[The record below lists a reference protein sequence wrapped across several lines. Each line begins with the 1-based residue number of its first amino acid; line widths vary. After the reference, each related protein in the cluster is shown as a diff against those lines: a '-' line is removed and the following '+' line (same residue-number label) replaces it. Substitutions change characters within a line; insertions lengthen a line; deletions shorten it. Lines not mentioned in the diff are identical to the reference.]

1 MKSLRIRLIGV
12 LALALLMS
20 GCGFSGIYDVPLP
33 GNKVNR
39 DNGFE
44 ISADFAD
51 ALNLVPRSSVKVG
64 DVAVGQVESVTR
76 VGWHARVTM
85 LVRKDVVLP
94 ANAEAQIRQT
104 RLLG

>member
-1 MKSLRIRLIGV
+1 MTSLRPRVILG
-12 LALALLMS
+12 LAVALLLS

-44 ISADFAD
+44 VSADFAD

-64 DVAVGQVESVTR
+64 DVAVT
-76 VGWHARVTM
+76 
-85 LVRKDVVLP
+85 
-94 ANAEAQIRQT
+94 IR
-104 RLLG
+104 L